1 MNVIVCI
8 DDNNGMLFGGRRQ
21 SRDVA
26 LCERVLEISRS
37 SILRMNKYSYELFEN
52 LAAVNIKLNDSF
64 LKRAKKGDFCFV
76 ENQSFT
82 EVINDIE
89 KVIVYRWNRI
99 YPSDT
104 KFDTSIISEKKL
116 LCATDFVGNS
126 HEKITEEV
134 YG

>member
-21 SRDVA
+21 SRDAV
-26 LCERVLEISRS
+26 LCERVLEISKN
-37 SILRMNKYSYELFEN
+37 SILRMNGYSYELFEN

-64 LKRAKKGDFCFV
+64 LKRAKKGDFCFI
-76 ENQSFT
+76 ENQSLA
-82 EVINDIE
+82 EVIKDIE

-99 YPSDT
+99 YPSDA

-116 LCATDFVGNS
+116 LCTTDFVGNS